1 MASGSNKGEI
11 TETLSV
17 LEFMKKRKKE
27 IIFGNRLGGK
37 LKDDD
42 TYDIYK
48 INQKTI
54 RFKANV
60 SAKEIDKLYDELK
73 NEILIT
79 KNENGSYEYKTLNKI
94 IKLFN
99 VKKNHL
105 FAPRKYNIDII
116 ADGINYSIKSK
127 VGARPAIFNYSPY
140 TKFAY
145 KIINL
150 SEKKIKEYKRKIAN
164 KEVSENDVLKEMIN
178 NGNIEIVPD
187 NYIYIDKNGKKPF
200 YEFLLKIDK
209 DLPEIFMR
217 VMYNKTK
224 FETMFLS
231 TLLNKN
237 ETKIFK
243 KFVKLLGQG
252 LTVGVFRTFEI
263 VEMKEIHYDKKLNS
277 IIRDCDANYA
287 DDTFPLLVVDRG
299 SSDRIGF
306 GEIYEK
312 DGQWYFVDDMH
323 LRLK

>member
-17 LEFMKKRKKE
+17 LEFMKKKKKD

-48 INQKTI
+48 INPKTI

-73 NEILIT
+73 NEILT
-79 KNENGSYEYKTLNKI
+79 SKNENGSYEYKTLNKI

-99 VKKNHL
+99 VGKNHL
-105 FAPRKYNIDII
+105 FAPKKYNIDII

-127 VGARPAIFNYSPY
+127 IGARPAIFNYSVY

-150 SEKKIKEYKRKIAN
+150 SEKKIKEYKRKIECEEISAN
-164 KEVSENDVLKEMIN
+164 DALKELID

-187 NYIYIDKNGKKPF
+187 NYIYIDGKGKKPF

-209 DLPEIFMR
+209 NLPKIFMK

-224 FETMFLS
+224 LCTMSLS
-231 TLLNKN
+231 SLLN
-237 ETKIFK
+237 EDDTKVFK

-277 IIRDCDANYA
+277 IIKDCDANYA
-287 DDTFPLLVVDRG
+287 DDTFPLLVADRG
-299 SSDRIGF
+299 SSDRINF
-306 GEIYEK
+306 GEIYKK
-312 DGQWYFVDDMH
+312 DDEWYFVDDMH